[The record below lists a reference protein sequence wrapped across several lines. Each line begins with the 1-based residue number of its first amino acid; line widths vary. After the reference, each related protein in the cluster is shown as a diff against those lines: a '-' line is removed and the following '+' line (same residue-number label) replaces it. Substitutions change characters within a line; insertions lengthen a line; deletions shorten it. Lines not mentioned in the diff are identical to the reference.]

1 MFSCKEIAFEY
12 CPFDAS
18 ASFAPESSPDYK
30 EKCREVAYGV
40 CEGAVGDQV
49 NDNGCSISTS
59 DLEDLQDKCVRQV
72 NKMTGGPSDDHFDD
86 DHFND
91 DHHAKDDDKWH
102 GSGDDGYEYV
112 VITEMPTEK
121 PTRRP
126 SKRPTPHPTK
136 DKWGGWID
144 DGWYGGDDDFQG
156 IVRTNTPTALPTDEP
171 TQR

>member
-1 MFSCKEIAFEY
+1 M
-12 CPFDAS
+12 
-18 ASFAPESSPDYK
+18 
-30 EKCREVAYGV
+30 
-40 CEGAVGDQV
+40 CEGAVGDKV

-112 VITEMPTEK
+112 VITCVNQFAIEPLHAILPARRFEK
-121 PTRRP
+121 MC
-126 SKRPTPHPTK
+126 
-136 DKWGGWID
+136 
-144 DGWYGGDDDFQG
+144 
-156 IVRTNTPTALPTDEP
+156 
-171 TQR
+171 